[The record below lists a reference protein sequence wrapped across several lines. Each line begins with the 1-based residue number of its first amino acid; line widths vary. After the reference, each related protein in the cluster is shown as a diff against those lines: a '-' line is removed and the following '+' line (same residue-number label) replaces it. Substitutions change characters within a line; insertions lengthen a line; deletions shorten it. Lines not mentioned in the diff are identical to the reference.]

1 MQDDALALLLLCACD
16 DDVFCSDEAL
26 HPVVYGAKAA
36 RGQGADDKPT
46 AMPDD
51 VAYAVEFSATLNTMK
66 IECFD
71 DETSEDFALDVA
83 KGLGVPRDGVRVT
96 GLYILAYELDRP
108 HSADAREGSV
118 IVETSLIVNGGAK
131 AAAAV
136 ASSLFDPAK
145 PLVDEIRFGPC
156 AVSGVRVQESAAA
169 AAHAEA
175 AAPADPPAPP
185 SAPAMTDK
193 KPPMRAIDVVL
204 HNDDGDRCLQEE
216 IEGRDGGLWD
226 HVAVS
231 DDDNRKL
238 DDEEEEAAAARQDS
252 YVAPWESGGASAA
265 AAAAGVLLQQMI
277 GDDLTPKR
285 ESAVELNI
293 YDEERTGVLTRREES
308 PSPPASDDAS
318 ATGCTYDDIA
328 KPPPPHLR
336 CVVSPLSSLP
346 PAPLGC
352 SAASPSCV
360 SVARG

>member
-16 DDVFCSDEAL
+16 DDAFCSDEAL
-26 HPVVYGAKAA
+26 RPVEYGAKAA

-51 VAYAVEFSATLNTMK
+51 VAYAVEFSATLNIMK

-96 GLYILAYELDRP
+96 
-108 HSADAREGSV
+108 SADAREGSV
-118 IVETSLIVNGGAK
+118 IIETSLIVNGGAK

-156 AVSGVRVQESAAA
+156 AVSDVRIQESTAAA
-169 AAHAEA
+169 ARAEA

-193 KPPMRAIDVVL
+193 RPPMRAIDVVL

-238 DDEEEEAAAARQDS
+238 DDDEEEEAAAARQDS

-265 AAAAGVLLQQMI
+265 AAAAGVLLQRMI
-277 GDDLTPKR
+277 GDDLSPKR

-336 CVVSPLSSLP
+336 CVVSPFPSLP
-346 PAPLGC
+346 PVPLGC